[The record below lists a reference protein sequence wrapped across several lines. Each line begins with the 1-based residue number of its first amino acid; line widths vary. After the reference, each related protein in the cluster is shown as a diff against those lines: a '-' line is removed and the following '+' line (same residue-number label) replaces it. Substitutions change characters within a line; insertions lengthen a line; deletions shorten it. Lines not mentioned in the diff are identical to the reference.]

1 MSLTQQSQNSLSRD
15 QRVILA
21 QLLEEK
27 ARRKKYNAIKEL
39 FPEKGDLRREL
50 YPKHLEF
57 FTAGKAHKERLFM
70 AGNRVGKTVAGGA
83 EVVYHMTGDYPHW
96 WTGFRFSRPVRVLV
110 AGDTAATTRDILQE
124 KLFGSHDDIGSG
136 LIPKKSI
143 ITTQSKMGVAK
154 ALESARIAGEFG
166 RSTIM
171 MRSYDQGRRIFQG
184 FEADIIWFDEEVPE
198 DVYSEALV
206 RLMTT
211 NGLMIMTYTP
221 INGLTPLTVSFL
233 ETANLL

>member
-1 MSLTQQSQNSLSRD
+1 
-15 QRVILA
+15 
-21 QLLEEK
+21 
-27 ARRKKYNAIKEL
+27 
-39 FPEKGDLRREL
+39 
-50 YPKHLEF
+50 
-57 FTAGKAHKERLFM
+57 
-70 AGNRVGKTVAGGA
+70 
-83 EVVYHMTGDYPHW
+83 
-96 WTGFRFSRPVRVLV
+96 
-110 AGDTAATTRDILQE
+110 
-124 KLFGSHDDIGSG
+124 
-136 LIPKKSI
+136 
-143 ITTQSKMGVAK
+143 
-154 ALESARIAGEFG
+154 
-166 RSTIM
+166 M